1 MNILNKMTIKLKLFL
16 IFIIP
21 TIALVYQV
29 GSSVV
34 EKSSIV
40 NDANKLSIALE
51 IATKISTLVHEIQK
65 ERGYTAGFLGS
76 KGKKFSHEL
85 SEQRNNTDA
94 KLKELQS
101 FINLQ
106 NLNEQSP
113 SFINNFN
120 QALTNLK
127 KLTNIRKNID
137 SFKIEKKDA
146 IAYYTKNNGVF
157 LDSIA
162 TLAKYSNNPKII
174 KDLNSFVN
182 FLYAKERAGIER
194 AVGAGAFS
202 SNSISADGRI
212 KFNNLIAEQNTYIK
226 SCKILKKDE
235 KTFYYDQLMQ
245 GQVVQE
251 VERMRLIILKAHNI
265 GGFHV
270 DANYWFKIATQKINK
285 LKEIEDYMVSKLQST
300 DSNMKQALILVN
312 KANALLHELQK
323 ERGATA
329 GYLASKGEKF
339 SITLNKQQKVTNTKL
354 RAYND
359 FLKNLNLKKYPNSFK
374 KYIQKTSSQLK
385 HLVIIRGEVNKQA
398 IASQNAIAFYTST
411 NANILQIT
419 ASLIQFSKNA
429 NSTKKLNAYY
439 TFLMSKERAGI
450 ERAVLSS
457 AFSKD
462 RFSDGMR
469 AKFIEIVTQQDSYLH
484 IFKINATKN
493 ILNFY
498 KKTIQSKVFQEVQ
511 NMRNIALKAKNIG
524 GFGVDP
530 KIWFDTITKKIDIYK
545 QVEDK
550 LSTDLLSSIKIIK
563 ENASSSRNS
572 LIIIALIIILLAG
585 GLGYIIG
592 KYISKSLDEIL
603 KTAKD
608 LSSGD
613 GDLTKR
619 LNIISHDKIGD
630 VATEINKF
638 IEKVQSTVENVKQGS
653 NENASIA
660 HELSTTSH
668 NVGQNIEKSV
678 AGVEEATYQAKRIQ
692 DEIIGSI
699 SKAQESKDDIVQAN
713 NNLESAK
720 DEIIALTSKVQDT
733 AQVEA
738 ELSENMEALS
748 KDAAE
753 VKTILVVIAD
763 IADQTNLLALN
774 AAIEAARA
782 GEHGRGFAVVA
793 DEVRKLAER
802 TQKSLAEINATIN
815 VVVQSIIEASSKM
828 SENSQEIQEL
838 ANIAEGVEGKINQ
851 TVEIVNQAV
860 EASESTVTDFEHT
873 GKNIETIVTKV
884 EEVNTISAT
893 NARSVEEIAAAAEH
907 LNSMTD
913 NLNNKLATFKT

>member
-1 MNILNKMTIKLKLFL
+1 MSIKLKLFL

-21 TIALVYQV
+21 TAALVYQV
-29 GSSVV
+29 GSSVI

-51 IATKISTLVHEIQK
+51 IATKISTLVHETQK

-85 SEQRNNTDA
+85 SQQRNNTDV

-101 FINLQ
+101 FIKLQ
-106 NLNEQSP
+106 NLNEQP
-113 SFINNFN
+113 PAFVDNFN

-127 KLTNIRKNID
+127 KLTDIRRDVDLLKIKKKN
-137 SFKIEKKDA
+137 A
-146 IAYYTKNNGVF
+146 IAYYTKTNGVF

-162 TLAKYSNNPKII
+162 TLAKYSNNPEII

-202 SNSISADGRI
+202 SNNISAEERI

-226 SCKILKKDE
+226 SCKILKKNE

-245 GQVVQE
+245 GKIVQE
-251 VERMRLIILKAHNI
+251 VQRMRLIILKAHNI
-265 GGFHV
+265 GGFKV
-270 DANYWFKIATQKINK
+270 DANHWFKIATQKINK

-300 DSNMKQALILVN
+300 DSNMKQALILIN
-312 KANALLHELQK
+312 KVNALLHELQK

-329 GYLASKGEKF
+329 GYLASKGGKF
-339 SITLNKQQKVTNTKL
+339 SITLDKQQKVTNAKL
-354 RAYND
+354 IAYNN

-374 KYIQKTSSQLK
+374 KYIQKTSSQLNYLAK
-385 HLVIIRGEVNKQA
+385 IREEVKKQA
-398 IASQNAIAFYTST
+398 IASQNALAFYTST
-411 NANILQIT
+411 NANILQIS
-419 ASLIQFSKNA
+419 ASLIQFSKSA
-429 NSTKKLNAYY
+429 SFTKKLNAYY
-439 TFLMSKERAGI
+439 AFLMSKERAGI
-450 ERAVLSS
+450 ERAILSS

-469 AKFIEIVTQQDSYLH
+469 AKFIEIVTQQDAYLH

-498 KKTIQSKVFQEVQ
+498 KKTIQSQVFQQVQ
-511 NMRNIALKAKNIG
+511 NMRNVALKANNIG
-524 GFGVDP
+524 GFGIDP
-530 KIWFDTITKKIDIYK
+530 KVWFDTITKKIDIYK

-563 ENASSSRNS
+563 ENASSSRNN
-572 LIIIALIIILLAG
+572 LIIIALIIVFLAG
-585 GLGYIIG
+585 GLSYIIG
-592 KYISKSLDEIL
+592 KFISKSLDDIL
-603 KTAKD
+603 ITAKD

-619 LNIISHDKIGD
+619 LKIISYDEVGD
-630 VATEINKF
+630 VAIEINKF
-638 IEKVQSTVENVKQGS
+638 IEKVQSTVESVKQGS
-653 NENASIA
+653 SENASIS
-660 HELSTTSH
+660 HELSTTSQ

-678 AGVEEATYQAKRIQ
+678 MVVEETTSQAKMIQ
-692 DEIIGSI
+692 SELLDSI
-699 SKAQESKDDIVQAN
+699 LKAQKSKEDVIQAN
-713 NNLESAK
+713 DTLENAK
-720 DEIIALTSKVQDT
+720 NDIISLTSKVQET
-733 AQVEA
+733 AQTEV
-738 ELSENMEALS
+738 ELSLNMEALS

-838 ANIAEGVEGKINQ
+838 ANIAEGVETKINS
-851 TVEIVNQAV
+851 TVKIVNQAV
-860 EASESTVTDFEHT
+860 EASEQTVNDFEHT
-873 GKNIETIVTKV
+873 GENIEIIVSKV

-913 NLNNKLATFKT
+913 NLNTKLETFRT